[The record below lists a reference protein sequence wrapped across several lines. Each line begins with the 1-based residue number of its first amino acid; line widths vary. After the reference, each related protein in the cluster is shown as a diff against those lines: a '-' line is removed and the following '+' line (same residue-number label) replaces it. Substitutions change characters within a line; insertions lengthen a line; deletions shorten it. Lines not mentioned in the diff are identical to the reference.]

1 MAVKRRLSQS
11 RWGDVMRSCGIA
23 GDLES
28 KDTESSP
35 KAGGLPTEIA
45 KASTF
50 PFGNPATDAYFS
62 ML

>member
-1 MAVKRRLSQS
+1 
-11 RWGDVMRSCGIA
+11 MRSCGIA